1 MTEPERQPGHP
12 NLVRGFA
19 GGEIGERQKRHLR
32 QGNRTHGAYA
42 RAMTR
47 PLEDEHRE
55 RLRAEFPGAAAT
67 PGGDDLI
74 NTASCRLAML
84 ERFVGFVED
93 AGPLRSAAGRAEVQ
107 PAAREARVLLDAHER
122 AISALAALEREQGA
136 SSAMTAAQR
145 ALLKGRGELVD
156 GDVVDD
162 DQDEDER

>member
-74 NTASCRLAML
+74 NAASCRLAML

-122 AISALAALEREQGA
+122 AITALAALDREQGA